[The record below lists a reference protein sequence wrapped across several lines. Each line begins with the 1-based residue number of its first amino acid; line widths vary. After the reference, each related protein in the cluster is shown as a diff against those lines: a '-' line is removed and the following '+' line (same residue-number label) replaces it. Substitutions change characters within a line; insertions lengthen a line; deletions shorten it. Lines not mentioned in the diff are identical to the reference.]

1 MMYSIL
7 VSALGVSLRSSYP
20 NARVRKGLIINSF
33 NFFSRLREEEDL
45 FVNELLNFLT
55 RVVVVLKVS

>member
-1 MMYSIL
+1 MHWVL
-7 VSALGVSLRSSYP
+7 VLGASYP
-20 NARVRKGLIINSF
+20 NARARRGLIINF
-33 NFFSRLREEEDL
+33 FDFFSRLREEEDV